1 MSTINLS
8 LINHTVICCGK
19 RNSGKSVILKHLVE
33 LEKDQFDKIF
43 VICPTES
50 INRFYQD
57 IVDEKCIFDS
67 YNETWTDKL
76 IDKLTTANANTPK
89 DELKKVLLIFDDI
102 LSDIDFHQS
111 PAMKKIFTRGRHLGL
126 SIICTA
132 QYLYQLPPICRCNSD
147 FVLVGSMNNQSKNL
161 LCDEFL
167 AGSLDRKQFIN
178 LYNKATKDYNFLL
191 INNNNVKDNDDIDQ
205 IYGTIKA
212 PF

>member
-33 LEKDQFDKIF
+33 LEKNNFDKIF
-43 VICPTES
+43 AICPTES
-50 INRFYQD
+50 INRFYKD
-57 IVDEKCIFDS
+57 IVIEKCIFDS
-67 YNETWTDKL
+67 YNEVWTDKL

-102 LSDIDFHQS
+102 LSDINFHES

>member
-8 LINHTVICCGK
+8 LINHTTICCGK

-33 LEKDQFDKIF
+33 LEKDQFEKIF

-50 INRFYQD
+50 INRFYKD

-67 YNETWTDKL
+67 YNEAWTDKL
-76 IDKLTTANANTPK
+76 IDKLTTANADTPK
-89 DELKKVLLIFDDI
+89 EELKKVLLIFDDI

-167 AGSLDRKQFIN
+167 AGALDRKQFIN
-178 LYNKATKDYNFLL
+178 LYNKAVKAYNFLL

-205 IYGTIKA
+205 IYGTIRA

>member
-1 MSTINLS
+1 MSIINLS
-8 LINHTVICCGK
+8 LISHTTIFCAK
-19 RNSGKSVILKHLVE
+19 RNSGKSVLLKHLVE

-50 INRFYQD
+50 INRFYKD
-57 IVDEKCIFDS
+57 IVDERHIFDS
-67 YNETWTDKL
+67 YSEAWTDKL
-76 IDKLTTANANTPK
+76 IDKLTEANKDTPK

-111 PAMKKIFTRGRHLGL
+111 PAMKKIFTRGRHIGL
-126 SIICTA
+126 SVVATA

-178 LYNKATKDYNFLL
+178 LYNKATTSYSFLL

>member
-33 LEKDQFDKIF
+33 LEKDQFEKIF

-50 INRFYQD
+50 INRFYKD

-67 YNETWTDKL
+67 YNEAWTDKL
-76 IDKLTTANANTPK
+76 IDKLTTANADTPK
-89 DELKKVLLIFDDI
+89 EELKKVLLIFDDI

-167 AGSLDRKQFIN
+167 AGALDRKQFIN